1 MFASKLGN
9 LAPTT
14 RTHPSSSSSPMN
26 VYPKDTLRHFT
37 PLVLISGLAIEDP
50 DSEAS
55 LRRTWA
61 VEASAVQDAHP
72 LVDQG
77 DHLALGPDSKLPELF
92 TRFANRSADL
102 VNWSQAAMEI
112 GQQQKGAAPPYL
124 LNIQFVNRDSGYKLP
139 PVKSLRPYNGPN
151 ADNENYQDDG
161 VNGPVTNMKW
171 QYPSGALHS
180 PLSPLTPG
188 SELYLDGLISEKWIQ
203 KYLHILPSTFISIRV
218 LTTDTKTKEDE
229 DTADAALAA
238 ELNELKLQL
247 GKRDVKLIVIIVA
260 ETLPNVDP
268 SLNDRIYNLRKATGL
283 AARTGLF
290 FLPPSSDVEL
300 ETLAETVCQ
309 LSYTYATTEFYSG
322 AARKIRKKRGGK
334 PKTLVLTPAEAAQ
347 LTTSPISNAAWEIR
361 YHYKLAALAELRQE
375 IEASTKAYET
385 TYEMALELFE
395 TLHPPA
401 QISGPRW
408 CEFRTF
414 MDLLA
419 FRIVKLNLYT
429 GASHIAYKKF
439 LVHLNGISLILDARG
454 FKRDAFAYKH
464 WRAVQLKLLANLI
477 DQTSGAVFPDSTS
490 VAPNADIFKPGDCLP
505 RSGSLY
511 LSSARLQFELLARDY
526 STEGPVDPFMNAES
540 ANFESITSG
549 LKNSLKWACRDF
561 SYGSTPNERSA
572 AYAMYLLGEATS
584 MYDADPKAALDH
596 YKHAA
601 NVYRRGSYQSQS
613 WAELLKVVL
622 KRVVETA
629 KSAEDYPE
637 FILSGIELA
646 LLDDSDAESI
656 EDQVA
661 KLESPSIDLSQY
673 QRRLSLYSAQ
683 FVFEAMDSH
692 IGLPMRAQ
700 LLVTCNCPDS
710 VFKDPFHKLD
720 QLRIDI
726 SGELASILITHND
739 ALPVSESGLVL
750 VETTQLEDEK
760 AAYAD
765 RVFKAEANLTFKRG
779 QSIVFELAQIP
790 KQLGSASLLQVSLV
804 SSHGDLKLAMK
815 LPVMP
820 NYSGMTSWYSL
831 SSENKRIS
839 RTIRTE
845 NPYSVTLSP
854 RPSLVK
860 VVLDMKGSVG
870 LGETVN
876 FNAVVSNLEPEDIIL
891 NLQAKGVTSRGDPLT
906 VAYRTDRAD
915 PPSDLISDLSVPAH
929 TSQSIPLTIQVP
941 VSSITS
947 LSIDFFLAYFTVR
960 DDETQIKDNIS
971 IPLDVFKPFTVNFE
985 VNPRFDPD
993 SWPNFFIPSSPGD
1006 SNDVLMGLTPA
1017 IKKQWQLSATV
1028 LCLCETGTAIEVLG
1042 SQLDFVTPVEAKCD
1056 IIRTP
1061 DLTKQGI

>member
-1 MFASKLGN
+1 
-9 LAPTT
+9 
-14 RTHPSSSSSPMN
+14 MN

-37 PLVLISGLAIEDP
+37 PLVLISGLCIEDS

-77 DHLALGPDSKLPELF
+77 EHLALGPDSKLPELF
-92 TRFANRSADL
+92 SRFAKRSADL
-102 VNWSQAAMEI
+102 VNWNKTAMEI
-112 GQQQKGAAPPYL
+112 GQQPKGPPYL
-124 LNIQFVNRDSGYKLP
+124 LNIQFVNKDSGYKLP
-139 PVKSLRPYNGPN
+139 PVKSLRPYNG
-151 ADNENYQDDG
+151 AKEENQQEEG
-161 VNGPVTNMKW
+161 VNGPITNMKW

-180 PLSPLTPG
+180 PLSPLTSG

-218 LTTDTKTKEDE
+218 LNTDAKTKEDQ
-229 DTADAALAA
+229 DAADAALAT

-247 GKRDVKLIVIIVA
+247 GKRDVKLIVIIVTDA
-260 ETLPNVDP
+260 LPNVDP
-268 SLNDRIYNLRKATGL
+268 SLNDRIYGLRKSTGL

-322 AARKIRKKRGGK
+322 IARKIRKKRGGK
-334 PKTLVLTPAEAAQ
+334 PKTLALTPAEAAQ

-401 QISGPRW
+401 QISPSRW

-419 FRIVKLNLYT
+419 FRIVKLNLYA

-477 DQTSGAVFPDSTS
+477 DQTSGAVFPDSTP
-490 VAPNADIFKPGDCLP
+490 VAPNADMFKPGDCLP

-511 LSSARLQFELLARDY
+511 LSSARLQFELLSHDY
-526 STEGPVDPFMNAES
+526 TTEGPVDPFMNAET
-540 ANFESITSG
+540 ANFESIQSG

-572 AYAMYLLGEATS
+572 AYAMYLLGEAT
-584 MYDADPKAALDH
+584 YRYGKDPKSALDH

-601 NVYRRGSYQSQS
+601 NVYRRGSYQNQS
-613 WAELLKVVL
+613 WNELLKVVL

-629 KSAEDYPE
+629 KAADDHPE
-637 FILSGIELA
+637 SILSGIELA
-646 LLDDSDAESI
+646 LLDDSEDAEGI

-661 KLESPSIDLSQY
+661 KLESLSIDLSQY
-673 QRRLSLYSAQ
+673 QRRLPLYSAQ

-700 LLVTCNCPDS
+700 LLLTCNCPDS
-710 VFKDPFHKLD
+710 VFKDPVHKLD

-739 ALPVSESGLVL
+739 ALPVNENGLVSI
-750 VETTQLEDEK
+750 TGTQLEDEK

-804 SSHGDLKLAMK
+804 SNHGDLKLAMK
-815 LPVMP
+815 IPIMP
-820 NYSGMTSWYSL
+820 NYSGMTSWYNL
-831 SSENKRIS
+831 TSENKRIS
-839 RTIRTE
+839 RVLRTE

-860 VVLDMKGSVG
+860 VVLDLKGSVG
-870 LGETVN
+870 LGETIN
-876 FNAVVSNLEPEDIIL
+876 FNAVVSNLEQEDIIL

-906 VAYRTDRAD
+906 VAYRTDGAD
-915 PPSDLISDLSVPAH
+915 PPSDLISDLSVSAQA
-929 TSQSIPLTIQVP
+929 SQSIPLTIQVP

-947 LSIDFFLAYFTVR
+947 LSIDFFLAYSTIP

-971 IPLDVFKPFTVNFE
+971 IPINVFKPFTVNFE
-985 VNPRFDPD
+985 VNPRFDADP
-993 SWPNFFIPSSPGD
+993 WPNFFIPNSFGGPDEGD
-1006 SNDVLMGLTPA
+1006 GEVMGLTPA
-1017 IKKQWQLSATV
+1017 IKKQWQLSASV

-1061 DLTKQGI
+1061 DLTKQGNYQIPSFSST